1 MSIAAVI
8 TELNALKHKNKR
20 KQIAY
25 LTLTYGKHDAVDQLV
40 KLNFWQVMSVQLC
53 TKQYISCR
61 KNLKLSTNE
70 KMLLRHRTSTRWR
83 MTIHCLYIFDRHG
96 KCISYI
102 EWKRYKQLS
111 MNRIEE
117 FQLVNGLISSI
128 KSFVNKLS
136 PISTRCVFKSFCTD
150 SYKLTYFETPTSL
163 KFVINTDIH
172 AKNVHNLL
180 QTIFSEVYV
189 PYVTKNPSSIKNN
202 KICSE
207 LFSTKLD
214 ELVQAHECFD

>member
-1 MSIAAVI
+1 
-8 TELNALKHKNKR
+8 
-20 KQIAY
+20 
-25 LTLTYGKHDAVDQLV
+25 
-40 KLNFWQVMSVQLC
+40 
-53 TKQYISCR
+53 
-61 KNLKLSTNE
+61 
-70 KMLLRHRTSTRWR
+70 
-83 MTIHCLYIFDRHG
+83 MTIYCLYIFDRQG

-136 PISTRCVFKSFCTD
+136 PINTRCVFKSFCTD

-172 AKNVHNLL
+172 ATNMHNLL